1 MSLRRY
7 HGTTPYRLMLK
18 LKRISEPDPQKPK
31 RKASKDLRKR
41 ADSRDSETSRQGIS
55 ACPERD
61 DKEQSNY

>member
-1 MSLRRY
+1 
-7 HGTTPYRLMLK
+7 MLK

-41 ADSRDSETSRQGIS
+41 AEARDSETSRQGIS